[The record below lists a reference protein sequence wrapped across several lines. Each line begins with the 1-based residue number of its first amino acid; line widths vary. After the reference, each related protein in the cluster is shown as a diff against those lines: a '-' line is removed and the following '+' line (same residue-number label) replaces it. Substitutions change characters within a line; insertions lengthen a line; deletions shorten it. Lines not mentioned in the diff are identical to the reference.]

1 MVGISVSFWET
12 LFSGAM
18 LVLRRVQLMISWWF
32 ISIRPPCIQ
41 LVDLGGGN
49 FHSFFFWIFTPKIK
63 LGTWSNLTN
72 TFQMGWF
79 NHQLVMISW
88 WFLILLPP
96 KFDATANA
104 PEKSPGPKRDR
115 IVFQASF
122 FSEHVHFS
130 GCSCLLVHSL
140 KIWFSIS
147 FFFRKQGV
155 DVLFTWLQN
164 SFEDFDDR
172 FWDGCL

>member
-1 MVGISVSFWET
+1 
-12 LFSGAM
+12 
-18 LVLRRVQLMISWWF
+18 MISWWF

-122 FSEHVHFS
+122 FSEHVNFS

-140 KIWFSIS
+140 KIWFSFS
-147 FFFRKQGV
+147 FFSENKELMFCLLDCRILLRILMIGFETV
-155 DVLFTWLQN
+155 ACREIFLQN
-164 SFEDFDDR
+164 GADMR
-172 FWDGCL
+172 MRAVG